1 MPCICI
7 LYVFRMFLF
16 SMRWHW
22 LNFIYTLPP
31 LADKM
36 LCLCVECK
44 VRHAK
49 PVVTIA
55 IPLTPKNH
63 MMWQVTAIS
72 LTVKALL
79 HPSVL
84 QQLLPPCPSLTFP
97 LFLFLPSIACSTCD
111 TNAIHS
117 VKKGEG
123 RGCRLFLLKAA
134 APEELNSA
142 DKRRER
148 GTTSNRGYKK
158 FIADG
163 KALGVHE
170 RVNRAL

>member
-1 MPCICI
+1 MYLHSVCVSNV
-7 LYVFRMFLF
+7 VFFHVVTLTR
-16 SMRWHW
+16 H
-22 LNFIYTLPP
+22 FISKLPP
-31 LADKM
+31 LSDKTF
-36 LCLCVECK
+36 CLCVGCK
-44 VRHAK
+44 VRRPK

-55 IPLTPKNH
+55 IPLTPENH
-63 MMWQVTAIS
+63 VMWQVTAIS
-72 LTVKALL
+72 LTVKVLL

-117 VKKGEG
+117 VKRGEG